1 MSDWT
6 GGVCIFG
13 PRMAWGFKEMPYYST
28 SMYLFFVPLF
38 LSVMTLGKAIA
49 MATYRPVFVILTL
62 IILTD
67 IARLI
72 FNSVYTCNGGWI
84 MLKGWW
90 WFALCYEGQ
99 LLQNYV
105 LFIYW
110 YVWYEA
116 YKAKDQETK
125 LLLLLECGEFSGNS
139 AEQTA

>member
-1 MSDWT
+1 
-6 GGVCIFG
+6 
-13 PRMAWGFKEMPYYST
+13 
-28 SMYLFFVPLF
+28 
-38 LSVMTLGKAIA
+38 
-49 MATYRPVFVILTL
+49 
-62 IILTD
+62 
-67 IARLI
+67 
-72 FNSVYTCNGGWI
+72 